1 MGKMRAAHAVKLK
14 TIVCKEIEIPH
25 VTDNMV
31 LVKTKLSS
39 ICGSDLHVVNM
50 GYTAYASDFP
60 LPYGAPGHEG
70 VGKIV
75 ESRSPDFSE
84 GESVLTVPNIYSS
97 KTFADYQVIEP
108 KYLVKLPPNGNANK
122 LMMAQQLATVEYSCK
137 HIDSIEGKTVA
148 VIGQGSAGLFHNF
161 ILKRYG
167 AEKIIAIEPIDHRRN
182 ISRDFGADVTI
193 DLTGQKA
200 TDAILDMTN
209 GAGVDIAIEAVGSA
223 ETLNQAMSICKP
235 QGRVQSF
242 GLPTTLKPI
251 PFDWNTFFSKRLT
264 INSNFGSQDEQDLAS
279 VKKSIDLINKN
290 DIDMDKILSHKFSIE
305 EIQDAFDFAESRTDG
320 MVKITI
326 TF

>member
-1 MGKMRAAHAVKLK
+1 MKKMRAARAVRLK
-14 TIVCKEIEIPH
+14 TIICEEVNIPDLN
-25 VTDNMV
+25 DNMV
-31 LVKTKLSS
+31 LVKTDLSS

-70 VGKIV
+70 VGEII
-75 ESRSPDFSE
+75 ESRSPNFNR
-84 GESVLTVPNIYSS
+84 GENVLTVPNIYSS

-108 KYLVKLPPNGNANK
+108 KYLVKLPPNGNQK
-122 LMMAQQLATVEYSCK
+122 QLMMAQQLATVEYSCK
-137 HIDSIEGKTVA
+137 NIDSIKGKTVA

-167 AEKIIAIEPIDHRRN
+167 AEKVIAIEPIDHRRN
-182 ISRDFGADVTI
+182 ISKDFGAD
-193 DLTGQKA
+193 LTVDSTGEKA
-200 TDAILDMTN
+200 TDAILDITN
-209 GAGVDIAIEAVGSA
+209 GAGADIVIEAVGSV
-223 ETLNQAMSICKP
+223 ETLNQAMEMCKSK
-235 QGRVQSF
+235 GRVQSF

-264 INSNFGSQDEQDLAS
+264 INSNFGSQDERDLAS
-279 VKKSIDLINKN
+279 VKKSIELINKN
-290 DIDMDKILSHKFSIE
+290 DIDMSKILSHEFSIE
-305 EIQDAFDFAESRTDG
+305 QIQDAFDFAEKRTDG

>member
-14 TIVCKEIEIPH
+14 TIVCKKVEVPH
-25 VTDNMV
+25 VTDNRV

-70 VGKIV
+70 VGEII

-182 ISRDFGADVTI
+182 ISKDFGADVTI
-193 DLTGQKA
+193 DFTGQKA

-290 DIDMDKILSHKFSIE
+290 DIDMDKILSHEFSIE
-305 EIQDAFDFAESRTDG
+305 EIQDAFDFAERRTDG

>member
-14 TIVCKEIEIPH
+14 TIACKEIEIPH
-25 VTDNMV
+25 VTDNRV

-70 VGKIV
+70 VGEIV

-97 KTFADYQVIEP
+97 KTFADYQVIDP
-108 KYLVKLPPNGNANK
+108 RYLVKLPSNGNANK

-193 DLTGQKA
+193 DFTGQKA

-264 INSNFGSQDEQDLAS
+264 INSNFGSQDEQDLIS
-279 VKKSIDLINKN
+279 VKKSIDLIHKN

-305 EIQDAFDFAESRTDG
+305 EIQDAFDFAERRTDG